1 MRRSDKIQESYRSR
15 KHALV
20 WVNPTSHCNIDMS
33 SRRLSQA
40 ERAAVDDAH
49 ARRRPEAAH
58 HTEQRGTHN
67 WPEAERY
74 YVCRRRDAAPL
85 ACLRTREL
93 VHRRAGRRWARA
105 WPEPERSRGSR

>member
-1 MRRSDKIQESYRSR
+1 MCGSDKNQPSYRPR

-20 WVNPTSHCNIDMS
+20 WVNATSHCKFDLY
-33 SRRLSQA
+33 RRLRA

-58 HTEQRGTHN
+58 LTEQRGTHN

-74 YVCRRRDAAPL
+74 YVCRRRDEASL
-85 ACLRTREL
+85 ACLRTHEL
-93 VHRRAGRRWARA
+93 VYRRAGRRWARA
-105 WPEPERSRGSR
+105 WQELECSRGSR